1 MPLTNFQ
8 RAVLAVIAPNRAP
21 DSYLAGGSALHFAPE
36 SVRYSHALDV
46 FHDLESGVAEAFAA
60 DTVLLRGAG
69 YEVETVLSQP
79 GFIRAVV
86 SMDVRSTQ
94 IDWAHDSAWRFMPA
108 VRDELG
114 GYLLHPIDL
123 ATNKALA
130 LAGRDEPRD
139 FVDVLFILDTM
150 LPLGPLVW
158 AAVAKDP
165 GYNPLSLL
173 EQLRRRGK
181 VRPEEISRLDLS
193 QPFDMATRRRRSL
206 AHVAPAPQSDPLR
219 RHADAVV
226 FRSST
231 LEHGRKS
238 PQANAAV
245 GDQARA
251 RQSSAR
257 SPLMDREQD
266 AAPYAPAQP
275 PATPPQRSRARPVP
289 SCPTRS

>member
-1 MPLTNFQ
+1 MPLTDFQ
-8 RAVLAVIAPNRAP
+8 RVVLAVIARNRAL

-36 SVRYSHALDV
+36 SVRFSHDLDL

-60 DTVLLRGAG
+60 DTALLQGAG
-69 YEVETVLSQP
+69 YAVETVLSQP

-86 SMDVRSTQ
+86 SRDGRSTQ
-94 IDWAHDSAWRFMPA
+94 IDWAHDSARRFMPA
-108 VRDELG
+108 VRDDLG
-114 GYLLHPIDL
+114 GYLLHPVDL

-193 QPFDMATRRRRSL
+193 LPFDLERAKRRWRSAL
-206 AHVAPAPQSDPLR
+206 DEAEQFVQERPPEESGCLYWAPERKRFESP
-219 RHADAVV
+219 
-226 FRSST
+226 RSGAS
-231 LEHGRKS
+231 LEEQGLVPHYGRMGGVL
-238 PQANAAV
+238 P
-245 GDQARA
+245 
-251 RQSSAR
+251 
-257 SPLMDREQD
+257 
-266 AAPYAPAQP
+266 
-275 PATPPQRSRARPVP
+275 RP
-289 SCPTRS
+289 TGQGM